1 MIHAPQ
7 KYHHHHPSPEHSP
20 PPPPPPPPPLPTT
33 NILGTWYITR
43 SSSPFWSDK
52 RNPTITL
59 TADTNT
65 PPGTLP
71 LSALSQPTPTS
82 PAPILTNKTSYQT
95 LSSSSVKTTTG
106 TDRAISAGKEQG
118 PIQMEWRGSGWLRM
132 VSAQWEILGWGG
144 ADDDDE
150 WLLVFANKSMFT
162 PAGISLY
169 SRRKTGVDELVWA
182 GIEVEL
188 RGLVERYPAEGELR
202 ELVMGMEVVRFD

>member
-1 MIHAPQ
+1 MIHAPK
-7 KYHHHHPSPEHSP
+7 KYHHHHHPSPEHS
-20 PPPPPPPPPLPTT
+20 PPPLPTT

-65 PPGTLP
+65 PPDTLP
-71 LSALSQPTPTS
+71 LSALSQATTTS

-106 TDRAISAGKEQG
+106 TDRAILAGKELG

-144 ADDDDE
+144 ADNGE

-169 SRRKTGVDELVWA
+169 SRRKTGVDEMVWA
-182 GIEVEL
+182 EIEVEL

>member
-7 KYHHHHPSPEHSP
+7 KYHYQSSHEHSP
-20 PPPPPPPPPLPTT
+20 PLPPTTT

-59 TADTNT
+59 TADTTTT

-71 LSALSQPTPTS
+71 LSELPQATTTS

-106 TDRAISAGKEQG
+106 TDRAISAGKEHG

-169 SRRKTGVDELVWA
+169 SRTKTGVDEMVWA

>member
-7 KYHHHHPSPEHSP
+7 KYHHHHHHPSHEHP
-20 PPPPPPPPPLPTT
+20 PPPSTTT

-59 TADTNT
+59 TADTTTNT

-71 LSALSQPTPTS
+71 LSALSQATTTS

-95 LSSSSVKTTTG
+95 LSSSSVKITTG
-106 TDRAISAGKEQG
+106 TDRAISAGKEHG

-144 ADDDDE
+144 ADNDE
-150 WLLVFANKSMFT
+150 WLLVFTNKSMFT

-188 RGLVERYPAEGELR
+188 RGLVERYPAEGELK

>member
-20 PPPPPPPPPLPTT
+20 PSPLPTT

-59 TADTNT
+59 TADTTTT

-71 LSALSQPTPTS
+71 LSALSQATTTS

-95 LSSSSVKTTTG
+95 LSSSSVRTTTG
-106 TDRAISAGKEQG
+106 TDRAISDGKQHG

-144 ADDDDE
+144 ADDDE

-169 SRRKTGVDELVWA
+169 SRRKKGVDELVWA

>member
-7 KYHHHHPSPEHSP
+7 KYHHHHHSSHEHSP
-20 PPPPPPPPPLPTT
+20 PLPPTTT

-59 TADTNT
+59 TADTTTTTT
-65 PPGTLP
+65 PPGSLP
-71 LSALSQPTPTS
+71 LSALSQPTTTS
-82 PAPILTNKTSYQT
+82 PTPILTNKTSYQT

-106 TDRAISAGKEQG
+106 TDRAISGGKEHG

-150 WLLVFANKSMFT
+150 WLLVFANKSMFM

-169 SRRKTGVDELVWA
+169 SRTKTGVDEMVWA

-188 RGLVERYPAEGELR
+188 GGLVERYPAEGELR